1 MSMDNKVGGAGG
13 DSNTPHKTYNARATC
28 IDYFTFR
35 INHGYEKEKDVFN
48 SLLKILRTDTF
59 EAKKT
64 KGRNNYTD
72 ALILAQG
79 ISLLY
84 GGHLTISKEGTQTTV
99 LELKGSGC
107 REFEERYYCL
117 GKDFKTKPKQ
127 EVIRDGWIKLFEECL
142 ALGGVCTRID
152 LPTDDF
158 SGLIKVSEI
167 KSKLHK
173 HEYSTRMRK
182 IESTAKDNEV
192 IAEEDSVKE
201 PSKLNGVHTVQENE
215 SLGFTATFGSRRTVQ
230 LCIYDK
236 KAEQTKKGLHRD
248 IDSWIRYEVRYYHQN
263 AELEL
268 PLLLDALR
276 NGNESKHIVSCLAA
290 IIEFKEAILF
300 QDSNRSKNKVWSKW
314 ASFIGDAGKK
324 DSFANVPRTMTVES
338 NAAWLAIDA
347 SACIGKLASCVDDLS
362 YADILG
368 AFIARW
374 TRNIDEEHLQAI
386 NQYRISKGKKPF
398 RSKEQLI
405 NYHLSREDFP
415 ESFSEEIMELVLKVS
430 TTNKEKDKQENSKE
444 EDDESA

>member
-13 DSNTPHKTYNARATC
+13 VSSNTPHKKQVARATC

-35 INHGYEKEKDVFN
+35 INHGYEKEKDAFN
-48 SLLKILRTDTF
+48 NLLKILRIDTF
-59 EAKKT
+59 EAKKA

-72 ALILAQG
+72 TLILAQG
-79 ISLLY
+79 ITLLY

-127 EVIRDGWIKLFEECL
+127 DVIRDGWIKLFEECQ
-142 ALGGVCTRID
+142 ALGGACTRID

-167 KSKLHK
+167 KKKLHS
-173 HEYSTRMRK
+173 HEYTTRMRK

-192 IAEEDSVKE
+192 DIDDGLKE

-215 SLGFTATFGSRRTVQ
+215 SIGFTATFGSRRTVQ

-236 KAEQTKKGLHRD
+236 KAEQTKKGLHRE

-276 NGNESKHIVSCLAA
+276 SNNESKHIVSCLAG
-290 IIEFKEAILF
+290 IFEFKETDKY
-300 QDSNRSKNKVWSKW
+300 DSRHRWSNKIWHKW
-314 ASFIGDAGKK
+314 ETFIGDAGKK
-324 DSFANVPRTMTVES
+324 ESFANVPRTMTVES

-374 TRNIDEEHLQAI
+374 TRSIDEEHLQAI

-430 TTNKEKDKQENSKE
+430 TTNKEKDKQDDSTEG
-444 EDDESA
+444 DDENA